1 MKRVKFEITIS
12 VTADVEEGVAL
23 DNIVNDLDYDVSFN
37 GEEAIIID
45 TEMTGWN

>member
-12 VTADVEEGVAL
+12 VTADVAL

-37 GEEAIIID
+37 EEEAIIID